1 MPVHKIKELLTKNQ
15 HMLKKNVIVKP
26 NYCLQ
31 IQKFWHMKLKR
42 MLCYEDFYASKDMF

>member
-31 IQKFWHMKLKR
+31 IQKFWYMKLKR